1 MSATAPPQP
10 TQDAWAAA
18 YAGAPP
24 AYLAWYDAQFRFDVL
39 SVRQK
44 LMAIAQK
51 YYVEDDQGRPRF
63 YVVRPPKVFLNILAS
78 LFATVISFGFLAGAF
93 VLIVQQQQ
101 VVAGLACLFLGNV
114 LSGIVGALLAP
125 YRDVMVYL
133 DESESQPLLLIRQEN
148 KLALTQLYTLH
159 DPFGVEVAHFR
170 RNNIFSIMRRTWEI
184 STPDG
189 ELIATAQE
197 DHLLFALLRRYFGTM
212 YGLLRTNFEFVLPD
226 GARAGIYNR
235 KLTLTDQY
243 LLDLRADT
251 MRVLDRRVALA
262 MAILLDSAEGR

>member
-1 MSATAPPQP
+1 MSATAPPP
-10 TQDAWAAA
+10 ATQEPWAAA
-18 YAGAPP
+18 YTGAPP
-24 AYLAWYDAQFRFDVL
+24 EYLAWYDAQFRFDVL

-44 LMAIAQK
+44 LLTIAQK
-51 YYVEDDQGRPRF
+51 YYVEDDAGRPRF
-63 YVVRPPKVFLNILAS
+63 YVVRPPRVFLNILAS
-78 LFATVISFGFLAGAF
+78 LAATVISFGFLAGAF
-93 VLIVQQQQ
+93 VLIVRQQE
-101 VVAGLACLFLGNV
+101 VLAGIAALFLGNV
-114 LSGIVGALLAP
+114 ISGVVGAFLAP

-133 DESESQPLLLIRQEN
+133 DESESQPLLLIQQEN
-148 KLALTQLYTLH
+148 KLAFTQLYTLH

-184 STPDG
+184 TTPSGD
-189 ELIATAQE
+189 LIATAQE
-197 DHLLFALLRRYFGTM
+197 DHLLYALLRRYLGTL

-235 KLTLTDQY
+235 KLTITDQY

-262 MAILLDSAEGR
+262 MAILLDSAEAR